1 MSHVVYLT
9 GSVGT
14 PSVWTVDISYIGGIY
29 FYIYTFM
36 TSIPDGYK
44 ICTSYINSVV

>member
-9 GSVGT
+9 ESVGT
-14 PSVWTVDISYIGGIY
+14 PWTVDISYIDGIY

-36 TSIPDGYK
+36 TSIPDGYI